1 MPFVSRK
8 PKAPNPT
15 ISIKRQRIENDMMKK
30 SNWVIILAF
39 ILIPAAARGGI
50 EYKSILNAD
59 INAPILDVAT
69 NPRNDTVFVLT
80 RGAVLI
86 YSTGKQAVVD
96 RIPLTEAYDR
106 IAYQAPHRLVLTATQ
121 PARLNI
127 IHFDHI
133 YDIDVSG
140 KVVEGPLDARAK
152 LVIFDDYQ
160 CPYCSRLQ
168 PFVQEIL
175 DKFPHDVNCV
185 IKDFPLSIHP
195 FSRQAA
201 MAALAAEKQGKFWA
215 FHSQLLANY
224 NRLNEK
230 KIQEIAKNLGL
241 DIKRFNH
248 DRHLASSREAIQ
260 RDIEEGRKLG
270 VDGTPTVFLNG
281 KRIDNRNLGS
291 LPKLIKEEL
300 AK

>member
-1 MPFVSRK
+1 
-8 PKAPNPT
+8 
-15 ISIKRQRIENDMMKK
+15 MMKK
-30 SNWVIILAF
+30 RSWAIILAS
-39 ILIPAAARGGI
+39 ILIPALAHAAI
-50 EYKSILNAD
+50 EYKSIFKAD
-59 INAPILDVAT
+59 ISAPILDVAT
-69 NPRNDTVFVLT
+69 NPSENTVFVLT
-80 RGAVLI
+80 RSAVLI
-86 YSTGKQAVVD
+86 YSTEKQAVTD
-96 RIPLTEAYDR
+96 RIPLTEAYDH
-106 IAYQAPHRLVLTATQ
+106 IAYQEPNRLVLSATK

-127 IHFDHI
+127 IHFDHV

-140 KVVEGPLDARAK
+140 KVVQGPLDARAK

-175 DKFPHDVNCV
+175 DSFPQDVNCV
-185 IKDFPLSIHP
+185 IKDFPIASHP

-201 MAALAAEKQGKFWA
+201 MAALAAERQGKFWA

-230 KIQEIAKNLGL
+230 KIQDIAKNLGL
-241 DIKRFNH
+241 DMKRFNH
-248 DRHLASSREAIQ
+248 DRHLESLRKAIQ
-260 RDIEEGRKLG
+260 QDVEEGRKLG

-281 KRIDNRNLGS
+281 KRIDNRNLGR
-291 LPKLIKEEL
+291 LPRLIKEEL